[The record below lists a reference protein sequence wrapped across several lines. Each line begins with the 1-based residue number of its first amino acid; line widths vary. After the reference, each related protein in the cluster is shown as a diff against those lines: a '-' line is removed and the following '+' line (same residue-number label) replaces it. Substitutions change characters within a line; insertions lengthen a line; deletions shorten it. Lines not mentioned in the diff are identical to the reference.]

1 MFFFP
6 EFSNVKCPMS
16 ISSQIFPM
24 EIPPVDLC
32 PRNGGTERGQ
42 ADGFDLET
50 LTKLDSVKD
59 NVPCQGSW
67 LDHGWNL
74 GR

>member
-1 MFFFP
+1 
-6 EFSNVKCPMS
+6 
-16 ISSQIFPM
+16 M

-59 NVPCQGSW
+59 NVPCQGPW